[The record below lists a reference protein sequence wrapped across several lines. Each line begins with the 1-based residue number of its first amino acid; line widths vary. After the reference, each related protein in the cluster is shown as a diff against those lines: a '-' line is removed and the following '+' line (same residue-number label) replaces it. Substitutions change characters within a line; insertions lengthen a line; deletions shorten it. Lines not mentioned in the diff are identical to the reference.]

1 MREDEKLSPALWGV
15 LTLLFLALFINYI
28 DRGALSIAAPML
40 KEQFGMS
47 PGRLGVLLSAF
58 FWTYASFLLISG
70 WLADRFDAGRVLA
83 AGFFVWSVAT
93 LFTGV
98 LPGFAGLFAMRLL
111 LGAGEST
118 AYPCF
123 SNLLVRHFPER
134 QRGFANAFISV
145 GISAGPAFGLL
156 LGALLMGRYGWRPYF
171 IGLGCVGLLWLP
183 LWIKKMPQ
191 TALRLGSAQGKA
203 GEPRPRMTDI
213 LRQRSAWGTFLGHF
227 GGNYMLYCLLTW
239 LPYYL
244 VRERHFSLQ
253 RMGRI
258 GALAYLLMA
267 CVAMIS
273 GAASDR
279 WIAAGRSATFV
290 RKAMMGTGQLIGGVF
305 LAACAM
311 AGPELAVAFLLVASA
326 AYGLNASNVWAIT
339 QTLAGPRASGR
350 WTGLQNFVGNLAGV
364 AAPAVTGFAVERT
377 GNFLWAFVITGV
389 ISILGAA
396 SWVFVLGRVEPVQ
409 WSSAGAR
416 AEHALF

>member
-70 WLADRFDAGRVLA
+70 WLADRFDAGVVLA
-83 AGFFVWSVAT
+83 AGFFLWSMAT

-134 QRGFANAFISV
+134 HRGFANAFISM

-183 LWIKKMPQ
+183 LWMKKMPRM
-191 TALRLGSAQGKA
+191 ALSLGSAQGRVA
-203 GEPRPRMTDI
+203 EPGPRMTEI

-244 VRERHFSLQ
+244 VRERHFSMQ

-267 CVAMIS
+267 CVALIS
-273 GAASDR
+273 GAASDQ

-290 RKAMMGTGQLIGGVF
+290 RKAMIGTGQLIGGVF

-311 AGPELAVAFLLVASA
+311 AGPDLAVAFLLVASA
-326 AYGLNASNVWAIT
+326 AFGLNASNVWAIT

-350 WTGLQNFVGNLAGV
+350 WTGLQNFVGNLAGI
-364 AAPAVTGFAVERT
+364 AAPAATGFAVERT
-377 GNFLWAFVITGV
+377 GNFLWAFLITGA

-396 SWVFVLGRVEPVQ
+396 SWVFVLGRIEPVE

-416 AEHALF
+416 AERALF